1 MNSENF
7 VLFGSHGKKYTRET
21 YKAMNGKK
29 KQRGG
34 GEFPLAHT
42 VTLNA
47 FLSYGSGGFATF
59 IYKGIQQHISFVPNR
74 SIGKNSKAMQASKT
88 PSKIPC
94 SKQVL

>member
-7 VLFGSHGKKYTRET
+7 VLFGSHGKKIYERDIQSHEW
-21 YKAMNGKK
+21 KK
-29 KQRGG
+29 KLRGG

-88 PSKIPC
+88 PSKIHC